1 MYDNFIVNL
10 YFIDISK
17 TDLMQWIH
25 RFEFLR
31 EETDKCIDYLENS
44 GLPLVD
50 FRLYRDVNSS
60 MKTKEVLKLAIARV
74 MRINQALEA
83 NYSPEEITDILK
95 KIQVKNFDVNEMDQS
110 TLQKNSNLM
119 LQTVLQK
126 ITQLSQENEQLK
138 FIIIKMEKR
147 LERIEENTE

>member
-1 MYDNFIVNL
+1 MYYNFIVNS

-17 TDLMQWIH
+17 ADLKQLIH

-31 EETDKCIDYLENS
+31 VETDKCIDYLENS

-110 TLQKNSNLM
+110 ALQKNSNLM
-119 LQTVLQK
+119 LQTVLHK
-126 ITQLSQENEQLK
+126 LTQLSQENEQLK
-138 FIIIKMEKR
+138 FIIVKMEKR

>member
-1 MYDNFIVNL
+1 MYDNFIVNS

-17 TDLMQWIH
+17 ADLMQWIH
-25 RFEFLR
+25 RFELLR

>member
-1 MYDNFIVNL
+1 
-10 YFIDISK
+10 
-17 TDLMQWIH
+17 
-25 RFEFLR
+25 
-31 EETDKCIDYLENS
+31 
-44 GLPLVD
+44 
-50 FRLYRDVNSS
+50 

-126 ITQLSQENEQLK
+126 LTQLSQENEQLK
-138 FIIIKMEKR
+138 FIIVKMEKR

>member
-1 MYDNFIVNL
+1 MYDNFIVNSD
-10 YFIDISK
+10 FIDISK

-25 RFEFLR
+25 RFELLR

-126 ITQLSQENEQLK
+126 LTQLSQENEQLK
-138 FIIIKMEKR
+138 FIIVKMEKR

>member
-1 MYDNFIVNL
+1 
-10 YFIDISK
+10 
-17 TDLMQWIH
+17 
-25 RFEFLR
+25 
-31 EETDKCIDYLENS
+31 
-44 GLPLVD
+44 
-50 FRLYRDVNSS
+50 

-110 TLQKNSNLM
+110 ALQKNSNLM
-119 LQTVLQK
+119 LQTVLHK
-126 ITQLSQENEQLK
+126 LTQLSQENEQLK
-138 FIIIKMEKR
+138 FIIVKMEKR